1 MRTIPAWGWRR
12 VAALVLVFVLCAAPA
27 VAQEAGEGGGGGA
40 STGAIVFDIMVLRPL
55 GALQT
60 LVGLAMFAVAGPL
73 SMPGGSADEAWDVFV
88 SIPYD
93 EAFTRRLG
101 RF

>member
-27 VAQEAGEGGGGGA
+27 AAQEAGEGGGP

-60 LVGLAMFAVAGPL
+60 LVGLALFAVAGPL
-73 SMPGGSADEAWDVFV
+73 SMPSGSADEAWDVFV